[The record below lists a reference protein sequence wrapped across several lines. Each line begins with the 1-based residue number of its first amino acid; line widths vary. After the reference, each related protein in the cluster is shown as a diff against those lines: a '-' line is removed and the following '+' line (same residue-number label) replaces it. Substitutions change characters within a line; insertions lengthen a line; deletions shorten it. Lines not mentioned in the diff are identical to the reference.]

1 MANDPNGVPGD
12 ETLPSGRAAGLLIGL
27 ASVLSVAFM
36 VFHPTVHAHDTAELI
51 AGVARKAVV
60 NRVVHG
66 SLIALVGALVC
77 GFTCLSSRLGANSIS
92 ARGGLVAY
100 VMGAGTLI
108 VAALVDGFIFPEFIA
123 RYEGRPTEELETL
136 RPALAL
142 VWTVN
147 QVCARAGVLA
157 MSVAMILWSANMA
170 RRPGGIR
177 VVGALGAIVG
187 TLLVGALM
195 TGNLPMNIHGV
206 LAFELAYT
214 VWALAVATLL
224 IRQRI

>member
-1 MANDPNGVPGD
+1 MASDPGG
-12 ETLPSGRAAGLLIGL
+12 ETLPSGRATGVVIGL

-36 VFHPTVHAHDTAELI
+36 VFHPTVHAHDTTELI
-51 AGVARKAVV
+51 AGVARKASV

-66 SLIALVGALVC
+66 SLIALVGVLVC
-77 GFTCLSSRLGANSIS
+77 GFTCLSSRLGANSIC

-100 VMGAGTLI
+100 VIGAATMI
-108 VAALVDGFIFPEFIA
+108 VAALISGFIFPEFIA
-123 RYEGRPTEELETL
+123 RYEGRPTAELETL

-142 VWTVN
+142 AWTVN

-157 MSVAMILWSANMA
+157 MSIAMLLWSANLA
-170 RRPGGIR
+170 SRPGGTR

-187 TLLVGALM
+187 TLLVGALLS
-195 TGNLPMNIHGV
+195 GNLPMNIHGV

-214 VWALAVATLL
+214 LWSLAVATLL
-224 IRQRI
+224 ILRRI